1 MDLESKWASNW
12 PAWACQLCLH
22 FISTPSSLRKTRL
35 QVGWK
40 DPAAACARAQ
50 SAFAFA
56 ERPRPHFCNHPAG
69 GVGGGFAMD
78 ADGRTDGLAALAR
91 SPFRSPPLSLTMMPS
106 LSPPSFLSFLSRG
119 RLARPRT
126 MTTRTH
132 ARSLAL
138 SPSHCEV
145 FSREKCATHANSE
158 KRPSAVRQAVGSSA
172 QLTLLSGFF

>member
-78 ADGRTDGLAALAR
+78 ADGLAALAR
-91 SPFRSPPLSLTMMPS
+91 SPFRSLAPS
-106 LSPPSFLSFLSRG
+106 LAHDDAVSFSFHPSFL
-119 RLARPRT
+119 P
-126 MTTRTH
+126 
-132 ARSLAL
+132 
-138 SPSHCEV
+138 
-145 FSREKCATHANSE
+145 
-158 KRPSAVRQAVGSSA
+158 
-172 QLTLLSGFF
+172 